1 MALRTDYKDDILDT
15 SVNKKRV
22 YNLID
27 QSGNVVMS
35 GLSLE
40 DVTVYSQNGDEL
52 SSSAVNEAFDNI
64 NNRNLKTYTS
74 LSQLGLSANTVT
86 SPDTIPLALG
96 GNSMLT
102 IQISDTEATTLY
114 NNGIIPKSYGGSL
127 TVVNSGGRSS
137 YQYIPMGAYSAIYRR
152 DIYNYITSKPITW
165 SDWKKLNAY
174 IELTGTLKAGATTI
188 TLTDSAITTD
198 SKFDFYTSIYGVSP
212 TNVAVAS
219 GSITLEFDTQE
230 TDMNVEVRV
239 M

>member
-15 SVNKKRV
+15 RKKKKRV

-40 DVTVYSQNGDEL
+40 DVTVYSQVGDEF

-74 LSQLGLSANTVT
+74 LSQLGLSANTATYDEVLNALPDGSELMIYVT
-86 SPDTIPLALG
+86 QSSFPNMKLPKTGGFMLHICKAWITTI
-96 GNSMLT
+96 
-102 IQISDTEATTLY
+102 TLY
-114 NNGIIPKSYGGSL
+114 DCG
-127 TVVNSGGRSS
+127 SGG
-137 YQYIPMGAYSAIYRR
+137 IYTMETSGSIVETITASGKWKRAM
-152 DIYNYITSKPITW
+152 IYTPFIG
-165 SDWKKLNAY
+165 
-174 IELTGTLKAGATTI
+174 GTLKAGQTSIVI
-188 TLTDSAITTD
+188 TDTAINTGST
-198 SKFDFYTSIYGVSP
+198 FDFYTSIYGVSP
-212 TNVAVAS
+212 VTAPIVTD
-219 GSITLEFDTQE
+219 GSITLEFDAQE